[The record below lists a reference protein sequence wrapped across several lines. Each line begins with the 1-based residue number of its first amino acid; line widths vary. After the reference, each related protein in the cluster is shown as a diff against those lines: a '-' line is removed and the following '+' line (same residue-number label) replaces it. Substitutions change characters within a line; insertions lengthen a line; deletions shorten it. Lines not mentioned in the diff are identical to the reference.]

1 MKLVPSAVPKVRE
14 HELQKAIVDAL
25 RARGHLVYETTAYRQ
40 KGASGV
46 DKGIPDLLV
55 LPRNW
60 KGDPKLTGYLRGIEV
75 KVPGKIKW
83 SSPEQE
89 LAWLDGAFVVVQSP
103 VAAVDWIENSASL
116 IFFGDDIHSA
126 IETHGP
132 DLKKRRGEVLVKIEV
147 ERQRRRD
154 NRNSLRRAG

>member
-1 MKLVPSAVPKVRE
+1 MLKAKKPSAPKIHE
-14 HELQKAIVDAL
+14 HDLQRAIVDAL
-25 RARGHLVYETTAYRQ
+25 RAHGHLVYETTAYRQ

-55 LPRNW
+55 LPKNW
-60 KGDPKLTGYLRGIEV
+60 RGDPTLTGYLRGIEV

-89 LAWLDGAFVVVQSP
+89 LAWLDGSFVVVQSP
-103 VAAVDWIENSASL
+103 VAAIDWIENSPSL

-132 DLKKRRGEVLVKIEV
+132 GLQKRRGEVLLEIEIA
-147 ERQRRRD
+147 RQKRRA
-154 NRNSLRRAG
+154 RRAG